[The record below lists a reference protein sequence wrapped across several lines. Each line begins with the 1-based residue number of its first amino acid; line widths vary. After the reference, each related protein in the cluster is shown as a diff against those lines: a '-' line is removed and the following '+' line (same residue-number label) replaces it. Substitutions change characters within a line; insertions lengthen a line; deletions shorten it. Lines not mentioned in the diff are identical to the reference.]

1 MTPTVRCLPAL
12 LAAAVALTGC
22 TTAVQGT
29 PTWPGERLER
39 VLLSAADF
47 PPGVQF
53 DRIIENPGQPDGA
66 GAPPAMLSD
75 PPGCSDGFTKV
86 ITDSA
91 ERGAGSA
98 AKYTVT
104 YDGARMLVTVLS
116 WPLDMAGLEATAQR
130 CARFAT
136 YFDRDAAPIPMTT
149 QRLDTPRPDAL
160 VYEQTMELAG
170 ARNSV
175 WFSFENVDSMAVFAI
190 AFPTP
195 NPAITVKATL
205 PQTFLDVTGKQ
216 AQRLA
221 AP

>member
-1 MTPTVRCLPAL
+1 MIRRLPVL
-12 LAAAVALTGC
+12 LVVMAVLTGC
-22 TTAVQGT
+22 SSAVQGS

-53 DRIIENPGQPDGA
+53 DRVIENPGQPDGA

-75 PPGCSDGFTKV
+75 PPGCSEGFTKV
-86 ITDSA
+86 ITASA
-91 ERGAGSA
+91 ERGPGSA
-98 AKYTVT
+98 AKYTVS

-130 CARFAT
+130 CAHFDT
-136 YFDRDAAPIPMTT
+136 YFDRSAAPIPMTT
-149 QRLDTPRPDAL
+149 ERLDTERPDAL
-160 VYEQTMELAG
+160 VYQQTMDLTG
-170 ARNSV
+170 TKSSV
-175 WFSFENVDSMAVFAI
+175 WFSFENVDSMAVFAV

-221 AP
+221 MS

>member
-1 MTPTVRCLPAL
+1 MMPMVRCLPAV
-12 LAAAVALTGC
+12 LAVAAALTGC

-53 DRIIENPGQPDGA
+53 DRVIENPGQPDGA

-86 ITDSA
+86 ITDTA

-98 AKYTVT
+98 AKYTVS

-130 CARFAT
+130 CATFAT
-136 YFDRDAAPIPMTT
+136 YFDRNAAPIPMTT
-149 QRLDTPRPDAL
+149 ERLDTERPDAL
-160 VYEQTMELAG
+160 VYEQTMVLAG
-170 ARNSV
+170 AHNSV
-175 WFSFENVDSMAVFAI
+175 YFSFENVGSMAVFAI
-190 AFPTP
+190 AFPTL
-195 NPAITVKATL
+195 NPAIPVKATL

-221 AP
+221 AA

>member
-1 MTPTVRCLPAL
+1 MTPMVRWLPVLVAV
-12 LAAAVALTGC
+12 LAALTGC
-22 TTAVQGT
+22 SSTVAGS

-53 DRIIENPGQPDGA
+53 DRIIENPGEPDGA

-75 PPGCSDGFTKV
+75 PPGCSEGFTKV
-86 ITDSA
+86 ITASA

-98 AKYTVT
+98 AKYTVS

-116 WPLDMAGLEATAQR
+116 WPLDMAGLEATAQK
-130 CARFAT
+130 CATFET
-136 YFDRDAAPIPMTT
+136 YFDRNVAPIPMTT
-149 QRLDTPRPDAL
+149 QRLDTERPDAL
-160 VYEQTMELAG
+160 VYRQTMDLAG
-170 ARNSV
+170 ARSSV
-175 WFSFENVDSMAVFAI
+175 WFSFENVDSMAVFAV

-195 NPAITVKATL
+195 NPAIGVKATL

-216 AQRLA
+216 AQRLQT
-221 AP
+221 P

>member
-1 MTPTVRCLPAL
+1 
-12 LAAAVALTGC
+12 
-22 TTAVQGT
+22 VQGS

-47 PPGVQF
+47 PSGVQF
-53 DRIIENPGQPDGA
+53 DRIIENPGVPDGA

-75 PPGCSDGFTKV
+75 PPGCSEGFTKV
-86 ITDSA
+86 ITASA

-98 AKYTVT
+98 AKYSVS

-130 CARFAT
+130 CATFAT
-136 YFDRDAAPIPMTT
+136 YFDRNAAPIPMTT
-149 QRLDTPRPDAL
+149 ERLDTERPDAL
-160 VYEQTMELAG
+160 VYQQTMDLGG
-170 ARNSV
+170 AQNSV
-175 WFSFENVDSMAVFAI
+175 WFSFENVGTMAVFAI

-195 NPAITVKATL
+195 NPAIPVKAAL
-205 PQTFLDVTGKQ
+205 PQTLLDVTGKQ
-216 AQRLA
+216 AQRLQ